1 MTSAETLV
9 RENDDA
15 RFYKDSVC
23 CTLEQKL
30 HWLDKY
36 GLSLPGYFCLL
47 VEDKSDGS
55 RFYAIY
61 DDRHTPLCAFDT
73 EMEGEGCIA
82 AIKYRLR
89 NDLDILTIAE
99 TGKIPRA

>member
-23 CTLEQKL
+23 YTLEQKL

-36 GLSLPGYFCLL
+36 GLVLPGYFCLL
-47 VEDKSDGS
+47 VDDKNDGS

-61 DDRHTPLCAFDT
+61 DDRHTPPCAFDT
-73 EMEGEGCIA
+73 EGGGEGWIA
-82 AIKYRLR
+82 AIEYGRR
-89 NDLDILTIAE
+89 SGLDILTMAE